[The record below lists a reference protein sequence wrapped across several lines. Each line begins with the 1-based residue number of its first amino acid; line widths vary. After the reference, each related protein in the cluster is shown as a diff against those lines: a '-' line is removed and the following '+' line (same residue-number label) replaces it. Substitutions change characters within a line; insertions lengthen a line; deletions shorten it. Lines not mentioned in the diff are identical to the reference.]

1 VNFID
6 ATIVTTRLAGDDG
19 RSPEGNVMFA
29 LAVSGIAFFCAM
41 GAAMLGM
48 WLSPRLPADHVNDDA
63 EEIAKMVLAILGTL
77 TALVL
82 GLLIASAK
90 SSLDGKIDQL
100 KQSAARTVELDRTLA
115 QYGPETKEMRD
126 RLQKIAE
133 SRVRWMW
140 PGHDVTAEMEEKSI
154 SRGRGVETIQRELL
168 NLTPRDDAQ
177 RWFKATALDIS
188 NDIAEARWMGLLN
201 ISGSIQTP
209 FLVVLIF
216 WLTAIFASLGIFSP
230 RNAHMVATLAVCALS
245 ISGAIFLI
253 VEMDRP
259 FSGFIQVPI
268 TAVAP
273 ALNELNK
280 P

>member
-1 VNFID
+1 VNFIG
-6 ATIVTTRLAGDDG
+6 ATVVTALLAGNDG
-19 RSPEGNVMFA
+19 RTPEGHVMFA
-29 LAVSGIAFFCAM
+29 LAASGIAFLCAI
-41 GAAMLGM
+41 GAALLGM
-48 WLSPRLPADHVNDDA
+48 CLRPRLPADHVSDDA
-63 EEIAKMVLAILGTL
+63 KEIAKMVLAILGTL
-77 TALVL
+77 AALVL

-100 KQSAARTVELDRTLA
+100 KQAAARTVELDRTLA

-140 PGHDVTAEMEEKSI
+140 PGHDVTAEMEEESI
-154 SRGRGVETIQRELL
+154 SRGRGIEAIQRELL
-168 NLTPRDDAQ
+168 NLAPRDDAR
-177 RWFKATALDIS
+177 RWFKTTALDIT
-188 NDIAEARWMGLLN
+188 NDIAEARWMGYLN

-216 WLTAIFASLGIFSP
+216 WLTAIFASIGIFSP
-230 RNAHMVATLAVCALS
+230 RNSHMVATLALCALS
-245 ISGAIFLI
+245 VSAAIFLI

-259 FSGFIQVPI
+259 FSGFIEVPI
-268 TAVAP
+268 SAVAP

>member
-1 VNFID
+1 MNFIG
-6 ATIVTTRLAGDDG
+6 ATIVTAPLAGDDG
-19 RSPEGNVMFA
+19 TLSEGNIMFA
-29 LAVSGIAFFCAM
+29 LAVSGIAFVCAI
-41 GAAMLGM
+41 GAGLFGM
-48 WLSPRLPADHVNDDA
+48 WLGPRLPADHVSDEA
-63 EEIAKMVLAILGTL
+63 MEIAKMALAILGTL

-90 SSLDGKIDQL
+90 SSLDGKIEQL
-100 KQSAARTVELDRTLA
+100 KQAAARTVELDRTLA

-140 PGHDVTAEMEEKSI
+140 PGHDVTAEMEEESI
-154 SRGRGVETIQRELL
+154 SRGHGIELIQRQLL
-168 NLTPRDDAQ
+168 GLTPRDEAQ
-177 RWFKATALDIS
+177 RWFKTTALDIS
-188 NDIAEARWMGLLN
+188 NDIAETRWMGLLN
-201 ISGSIQTP
+201 ISGGIQTP

-216 WLTAIFASLGIFSP
+216 WLTAIFASIGIFSP

-245 ISGAIFLI
+245 VSGAIFLI

-259 FSGFIQVPI
+259 FSGFIEVPI
-268 TAVAP
+268 SAVAP
-273 ALNELNK
+273 AVNELNK